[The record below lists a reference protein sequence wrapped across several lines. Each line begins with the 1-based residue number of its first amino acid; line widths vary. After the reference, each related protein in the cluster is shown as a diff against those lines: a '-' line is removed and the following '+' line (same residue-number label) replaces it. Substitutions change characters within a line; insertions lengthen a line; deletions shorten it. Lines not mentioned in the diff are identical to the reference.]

1 MMTDSNSPPSPARGE
16 STSVWV
22 IDQIENGVASV
33 EINGNNVVTIPL
45 EVLPKGVREGDV
57 LRVTISQ
64 DPAELAR
71 RLAKSAAQIAKGG
84 SGGKGNITL

>member
-1 MMTDSNSPPSPARGE
+1 MTDSSSPTSGGSA
-16 STSVWV
+16 SVWV

-33 EINGNNVVTIPL
+33 EINGRNIVTIPV

-71 RLAKSAAQIAKGG
+71 RLAKSAAQVAKGG